1 MLLEFY
7 FLVRKRLGLISVRVC
22 FKQPSKLFPS
32 SHISYRYQMW
42 TALCVDRP
50 RAAGVCQIVTHY
62 RKYNRSEHVL
72 RAHCVKHIQK
82 TQYASFYIHCL
93 CELRDVRSSRHRNN
107 KPKNNLIN
115 SFLVDVSPNERR
127 NNSSWKIRNEK
138 AITY

>member
-1 MLLEFY
+1 ME
-7 FLVRKRLGLISVRVC
+7 
-22 FKQPSKLFPS
+22 
-32 SHISYRYQMW
+32 
-42 TALCVDRP
+42 RP

-93 CELRDVRSSRHRNN
+93 CELHGARSSRHRNN

-115 SFLVDVSPNERR
+115 SFLIGLYRAPKQFQLKNPQQKGNYLLKSH
-127 NNSSWKIRNEK
+127 IQ
-138 AITY
+138 